1 MPTYAGTK
9 NLNLRAPLELKTA
22 EGHLWRGIDPRQ
34 RRPKKDDPTS
44 YMDCRTYH
52 IPGTLSGQAIYDE
65 ADTKVRTIARRICE
79 ENLGFKKVEEALRVA
94 TGNHVGEAPVWNDRG
109 KRTNTKRYDKH
120 TSQIKST

>member
-1 MPTYAGTK
+1 M
-9 NLNLRAPLELKTA
+9 LRLPPRSTRTDTLFPSTTLFRS
-22 EGHLWRGIDPRQ
+22 WRCIDPRH

-94 TGNHVGEAPVWNDRG
+94 TGNHVGAAPVWNDRG
-109 KRTNTKRYDKH
+109 DR
-120 TSQIKST
+120 KSVV